1 MTELTIPEGTK
12 PLFIPEDRKV
22 FKYTYNVS
30 PVEFY
35 RMQLTFILPEVHP
48 TKIAILAFIKVY
60 GADYRKELLE
70 STICSTLD
78 SVRNYES
85 TLRAE
90 NLISG
95 YSPDIEL
102 NENIKFCEMDYVQL
116 LYITK
121 DEKIDGVLHKHY
133 KAKANR

>member
-1 MTELTIPEGTK
+1 MIDLTIPKKTK
-12 PLFIPEDRKV
+12 PLFIPEDFRV
-22 FKYTYNVS
+22 FMYEHRVS

-35 RMQLTFILPEVHP
+35 RMQLSDIRPDVHP
-48 TKIAILAFIKVY
+48 TKIAILAFIKVF
-60 GADYRKELLE
+60 GPTYREELLA

-78 SVRNYES
+78 SIRNYES

-102 NENIKFCEMDYVQL
+102 NEQIKFCDQDHIQMN
-116 LYITK
+116 YIIK
-121 DEKIDGVLHKHY
+121 DDKADGVKHKHY
-133 KAKANR
+133 KAKAVR